1 MDGWFFVCLVL
12 VFSCCIVLLCPLL
25 DPSLF
30 FTLSLFKK
38 KKNYP
43 QCLCH
48 DHLVTIQIDAVF
60 VSETGLNV
68 VL

>member
-1 MDGWFFVCLVL
+1 MGGFLFVWFWFFPAVL
-12 VFSCCIVLLCPLL
+12 YCFVHYLTL
-25 DPSLF
+25 LF
-30 FTLSLFKK
+30 FLLSLCLK